1 MVVLK
6 RGANFALGLLK
17 LGVSTWWLVNERGKE
32 KALEE
37 AVKEAW
43 ERLREG
49 SEWESESHFGMVP

>member
-1 MVVLK
+1 MLK
-6 RGANFALGLLK
+6 RGENFELGLLK
-17 LGVSTWWLVNERGKE
+17 LGVSPWRLVNERGKE

-49 SEWESESHFGMVP
+49 SEWKSNSHFGMVP